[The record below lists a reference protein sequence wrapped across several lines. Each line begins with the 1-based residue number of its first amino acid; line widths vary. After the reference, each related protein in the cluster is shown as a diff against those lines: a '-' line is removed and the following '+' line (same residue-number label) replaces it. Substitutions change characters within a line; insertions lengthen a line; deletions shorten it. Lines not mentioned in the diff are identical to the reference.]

1 MFWLCKEYYWRNEA
15 KFFALHPS
23 AKRGGLR
30 RVSKFCFITPIKQ
43 LDNTGD
49 RNPFCRPVVSR
60 FSLVGEF
67 DQTFFYG
74 EKSVVFA
81 HPDIF
86 SGPNLNPFLPD
97 DNRTGFG
104 FLSVGKLNTSVLR
117 AGIS

>member
-1 MFWLCKEYYWRNEA
+1 MFCRWRNKA

-30 RVSKFCFITPIKQ
+30 RVSKFCFIAPIKQ

-49 RNPFCRPVVSR
+49 RNPFGRAVVSR
-60 FSLVGEF
+60 FSFVGEF

-74 EKSVVFA
+74 EKGIVFA

-86 SGPNLNPFLPD
+86 PGPNFNPFLAD
-97 DNRTGFG
+97 DNGPSFG
-104 FLSVGKLNTSVLR
+104 FLAVGKLNPPVLR